1 MTGYEFGDLVLVPF
15 PFTNQSAVKRRP
27 AVVISST
34 AYHRARPDILIIA
47 VTSQQPSTLS
57 VGEVQVQD
65 WQGAG
70 LLKPSVLKP
79 VLTTIDPALVLKRL
93 GRLTPSDQ
101 AAIRQAL
108 TTIPPFSD
116 SPRTLT
122 RTPFPRTWSTRAGA
136 NKSILMPEVA
146 RK

>member
-1 MTGYEFGDLVLVPF
+1 MTGYEFGDVVLVPF
-15 PFTNQSAVKRRP
+15 PFTDQSAIKRRP
-27 AVVISST
+27 AVVISSA

-79 VLTTIDPALVLKRL
+79 VLTTIDPTLVLKKL
-93 GRLTPSDQ
+93 GRLTASDQ
-101 AAIRQAL
+101 AALRQVL
-108 TTIPPFSD
+108 T
-116 SPRTLT
+116 
-122 RTPFPRTWSTRAGA
+122 A
-136 NKSILMPEVA
+136 ILG
-146 RK
+146 

>member
-15 PFTNQSAVKRRP
+15 PFTDQSAVKRRP
-27 AVVISST
+27 AVVISSA

-79 VLTTIDPALVLKRL
+79 VLTTIDPTLVLKRL
-93 GRLTPSDQ
+93 GQLTPSDQ
-101 AAIRQAL
+101 TALRQAL
-108 TTIPPFSD
+108 TTI
-116 SPRTLT
+116 L
-122 RTPFPRTWSTRAGA
+122 G
-136 NKSILMPEVA
+136 
-146 RK
+146 